1 MNLNRENF
9 PRELQIGASAPEA
22 TGIVHIGTA
31 QFHRAHAAVAT
42 AQALAAEPGDWG
54 IVGVASHNPRIVEAL
69 RAQDGLYSILQLTP
83 EGESAGIVDVHRR
96 FAVAAQD
103 PDGVVGL
110 IAEPRHRILTLTVSE
125 GGYHRDAR
133 TGGLD
138 RADPGIAAD
147 LAGEGP
153 GPVTSIGLVARG
165 LMRRFADGG
174 APLTVLSCDN
184 MLSAGDRTR
193 SLVAEF
199 LREAGAA
206 EDLFAWMDESVTFP
220 NGMVDRIVP
229 APTDATREA
238 VVRLIGCEDAVPV
251 LAEGFTMWVL
261 EDRFAAGRPAWEHAE
276 GVVFSDE
283 VGKYELV
290 KLRLLNGSHSLIA
303 YLGALDGRET
313 IPDSRMQ
320 PFVEECVRNAIRD
333 EYLPSIDLPDGFDP
347 DAYIA
352 RLFDRWTNV
361 ALGDRTSRVG
371 SDGSSKL
378 LDRIPEPAIRLLKR
392 GVMPQQ
398 MALTAAAWIACA
410 CPPAGFDPGPVASA
424 MTEPKRAALAAAVAA
439 LIRLAET
446 ARAVEELAGALSAS
460 FAAAERVYALVDAP
474 VEVPDGDRE
483 LLARPAH
490 DVIWE
495 DVVYTYPGAGS
506 ASLHGVSLHAAEGEW
521 TCLVGVSGSGKTTLA
536 GLAVR
541 TDVPQ
546 YGRVLIDD
554 VDVAELTG
562 DSLRREVALVSQRA
576 HLFRASVADNVRL
589 ARPEASDED
598 VVGACRA
605 ACVHDDIMAMA
616 SGYDT
621 LIGERGASV
630 SGGQRQRLA
639 LARALLAGPS
649 VLILDEFTSHL
660 DPGLD
665 NAVRASVRQW
675 ARGCTIIEITHRLA
689 HVGQADHVVV
699 LDGGRVV
706 QDGPPDEL
714 MSEDGPLR
722 RLMDRG

>member
-238 VVRLIGCEDAVPV
+238 VARLIGCEDAVPV

-290 KLRLLNGSHSLIA
+290 KLRLLNGPHSLIA

-410 CPPAGFDPGPVASA
+410 CPPA
-424 MTEPKRAALAAAVAA
+424 
-439 LIRLAET
+439 
-446 ARAVEELAGALSAS
+446 
-460 FAAAERVYALVDAP
+460 
-474 VEVPDGDRE
+474 
-483 LLARPAH
+483 
-490 DVIWE
+490 
-495 DVVYTYPGAGS
+495 
-506 ASLHGVSLHAAEGEW
+506 
-521 TCLVGVSGSGKTTLA
+521 
-536 GLAVR
+536 
-541 TDVPQ
+541 
-546 YGRVLIDD
+546 
-554 VDVAELTG
+554 
-562 DSLRREVALVSQRA
+562 
-576 HLFRASVADNVRL
+576 
-589 ARPEASDED
+589 
-598 VVGACRA
+598 
-605 ACVHDDIMAMA
+605 
-616 SGYDT
+616 
-621 LIGERGASV
+621 
-630 SGGQRQRLA
+630 
-639 LARALLAGPS
+639 
-649 VLILDEFTSHL
+649 
-660 DPGLD
+660 
-665 NAVRASVRQW
+665 
-675 ARGCTIIEITHRLA
+675 
-689 HVGQADHVVV
+689 
-699 LDGGRVV
+699 
-706 QDGPPDEL
+706 
-714 MSEDGPLR
+714 R
-722 RLMDRG
+722 RLR

>member
-138 RADPGIAAD
+138 WADPGIAAD

-206 EDLFAWMDESVTFP
+206 EDLVAWMDESWTFP

-238 VVRLIGCEDAVPV
+238 VARLIGCEDAVPV

-313 IPDSRMQ
+313 VPDSRMQ

-424 MTEPKRAALAAAVAA
+424 MAEPKRAALAAAVAGAGGVREHVEAIVHGGFLPDA
-439 LIRLAET
+439 LA
-446 ARAVEELAGALSAS
+446 
-460 FAAAERVYALVDAP
+460 
-474 VEVPDGDRE
+474 
-483 LLARPAH
+483 AH
-490 DVIWE
+490 D
-495 DVVYTYPGAGS
+495 AF
-506 ASLHGVSLHAAEGEW
+506 
-521 TCLVGVSGSGKTTLA
+521 
-536 GLAVR
+536 
-541 TDVPQ
+541 
-546 YGRVLIDD
+546 GRR
-554 VDVAELTG
+554 VAELV
-562 DSLRREVALVSQRA
+562 EAI
-576 HLFRASVADNVRL
+576 VADGVRAAAADACRGRL
-589 ARPEASDED
+589 ARIP
-598 VVGACRA
+598 
-605 ACVHDDIMAMA
+605 
-616 SGYDT
+616 
-621 LIGERGASV
+621 
-630 SGGQRQRLA
+630 
-639 LARALLAGPS
+639 
-649 VLILDEFTSHL
+649 
-660 DPGLD
+660 
-665 NAVRASVRQW
+665 
-675 ARGCTIIEITHRLA
+675 
-689 HVGQADHVVV
+689 
-699 LDGGRVV
+699 
-706 QDGPPDEL
+706 
-714 MSEDGPLR
+714 
-722 RLMDRG
+722 

>member
-1 MNLNRENF
+1 MTAAKEQEPTRISAVPAVHSPGAGSAGRRPAPSRPVLVAWLLGVTRPVLKPLLGSTLCRITDLLLGVGLF
-9 PRELQIGASAPEA
+9 ALGAHVVVATGAALASGGPVPSPWPVIGAMAAMSLAKAALRYGEQFMGHLVAFKALELLRGEIFRALIPRSPRVSTTSRSGDLLARATKDVDRIEVFFAHTLAPMVSAVVVP
-22 TGIVHIGTA
+22 TTVLVVIGARVSWTL
-31 QFHRAHAAVAT
+31 AAVALPFLLGT
-42 AQALAAEPGDWG
+42 L
-54 IVGVASHNPRIVEAL
+54 
-69 RAQDGLYSILQLTP
+69 
-83 EGESAGIVDVHRR
+83 
-96 FAVAAQD
+96 VAAPLAGRRRGLASARRTAAARAALTQHLTD
-103 PDGVVGL
+103 SVQGLGEVVGYGRT
-110 IAEPRHRILTLTVSE
+110 AERLAE
-125 GGYHRDAR
+125 MAA
-133 TGGLD
+133 LD
-138 RADPGIAAD
+138 DD
-147 LAGEGP
+147 
-153 GPVTSIGLVARG
+153 VAR
-165 LMRRFADGG
+165 
-174 APLTVLSCDN
+174 
-184 MLSAGDRTR
+184 
-193 SLVAEF
+193 
-199 LREAGAA
+199 
-206 EDLFAWMDESVTFP
+206 
-220 NGMVDRIVP
+220 
-229 APTDATREA
+229 
-238 VVRLIGCEDAVPV
+238 
-251 LAEGFTMWVL
+251 
-261 EDRFAAGRPAWEHAE
+261 AGRPATAWAA
-276 GVVFSDE
+276 V
-283 VGKYELV
+283 
-290 KLRLLNGSHSLIA
+290 RR
-303 YLGALDGRET
+303 GA
-313 IPDSRMQ
+313 
-320 PFVEECVRNAIRD
+320 
-333 EYLPSIDLPDGFDP
+333 
-347 DAYIA
+347 
-352 RLFDRWTNV
+352 V
-361 ALGDRTSRVG
+361 ALLVLAGPLAVLAVGAPRV
-371 SDGSSKL
+371 
-378 LDRIPEPAIRLLKR
+378 
-392 GVMPQQ
+392 Q
-398 MALTAAAWIACA
+398 
-410 CPPAGFDPGPVASA
+410 AGAVSA
-424 MTEPKRAALAAAVAA
+424 AALAACVAA

-446 ARAVEELAGALSAS
+446 VLAVEELAGALSAS
-460 FAAAERVYALVDAP
+460 FAAAERVYELVDAP

-495 DVVYTYPGAGS
+495 DVVYTHPGAGS
-506 ASLHGVSLHAAEGEW
+506 ASLHGVSLRAAEGEW
-521 TCLVGVSGSGKTTLA
+521 TCMVGVSGSGKTTLA

-665 NAVRASVRQW
+665 NAVRASVRRW

>member
-1 MNLNRENF
+1 
-9 PRELQIGASAPEA
+9 
-22 TGIVHIGTA
+22 
-31 QFHRAHAAVAT
+31 
-42 AQALAAEPGDWG
+42 
-54 IVGVASHNPRIVEAL
+54 
-69 RAQDGLYSILQLTP
+69 
-83 EGESAGIVDVHRR
+83 
-96 FAVAAQD
+96 
-103 PDGVVGL
+103 
-110 IAEPRHRILTLTVSE
+110 
-125 GGYHRDAR
+125 
-133 TGGLD
+133 
-138 RADPGIAAD
+138 
-147 LAGEGP
+147 
-153 GPVTSIGLVARG
+153 
-165 LMRRFADGG
+165 
-174 APLTVLSCDN
+174 
-184 MLSAGDRTR
+184 
-193 SLVAEF
+193 
-199 LREAGAA
+199 
-206 EDLFAWMDESVTFP
+206 
-220 NGMVDRIVP
+220 
-229 APTDATREA
+229 
-238 VVRLIGCEDAVPV
+238 
-251 LAEGFTMWVL
+251 
-261 EDRFAAGRPAWEHAE
+261 
-276 GVVFSDE
+276 
-283 VGKYELV
+283 
-290 KLRLLNGSHSLIA
+290 
-303 YLGALDGRET
+303 
-313 IPDSRMQ
+313 
-320 PFVEECVRNAIRD
+320 
-333 EYLPSIDLPDGFDP
+333 
-347 DAYIA
+347 
-352 RLFDRWTNV
+352 
-361 ALGDRTSRVG
+361 
-371 SDGSSKL
+371 
-378 LDRIPEPAIRLLKR
+378 
-392 GVMPQQ
+392 
-398 MALTAAAWIACA
+398 
-410 CPPAGFDPGPVASA
+410 
-424 MTEPKRAALAAAVAA
+424 
-439 LIRLAET
+439 
-446 ARAVEELAGALSAS
+446 LSAS

-706 QDGPPDEL
+706 QDGAPEEL